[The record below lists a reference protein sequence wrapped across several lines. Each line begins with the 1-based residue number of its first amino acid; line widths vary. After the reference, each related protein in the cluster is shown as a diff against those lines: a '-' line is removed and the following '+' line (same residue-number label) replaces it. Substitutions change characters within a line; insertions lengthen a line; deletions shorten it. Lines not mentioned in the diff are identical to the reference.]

1 MAKKKPIVSFSDAE
15 IIFELER
22 KTYRLIHLN
31 PNSMEILIADTQSQQ
46 EHTLP
51 FAHLPKAVK
60 KKIRPL

>member
-15 IIFELER
+15 IIFELEG
-22 KTYRLIHLN
+22 KTFRLVHLD
-31 PNSMEILIADTQSQQ
+31 PNTMEVSIKDTQSKK
-46 EHTLP
+46 EHALP